1 MTWIKLEDSFPDHP
15 KISQLSDKAFRV
27 HISALCY
34 CGKYLTDGVIPAPIA
49 NRLCVNNGSRVIKRL
64 VEIGLWSRVEGGYEI
79 NDYLKYQTSK
89 AQAEMEKE
97 TNRLRA
103 TKAREAKSAA
113 QRNGVSSVGVTLTNT
128 HTPTPTPTDNKK
140 KKILV
145 IKDDPINDP
154 DFKVFWMAYPKKVKK
169 APAAKSYAKA
179 LKKATPDEI
188 FKGLVTYSRT
198 CGTDPK
204 FIANP
209 DSWLNQ
215 ERWNDINPQP
225 KVEGSHSQSSNQFEA
240 SEATPTPPKFTIE
253 DVKAPTKPFKS
264 WRELAGESK

>member
-1 MTWIKLEDSFPDHP
+1 M
-15 KISQLSDKAFRV
+15 
-27 HISALCY
+27 
-34 CGKYLTDGVIPAPIA
+34 
-49 NRLCVNNGSRVIKRL
+49 
-64 VEIGLWSRVEGGYEI
+64 
-79 NDYLKYQTSK
+79 
-89 AQAEMEKE
+89 
-97 TNRLRA
+97 
-103 TKAREAKSAA
+103 
-113 QRNGVSSVGVTLTNT
+113 
-128 HTPTPTPTDNKK
+128 
-140 KKILV
+140 V

-215 ERWNDINPQP
+215 ERWNDINPEV
-225 KVEGSHSQSSNQFEA
+225 KVEGSQIQSSNHLEVNAPGQYGIKICQKCET
-240 SEATPTPPKFTIE
+240 SWPCDEMKKRG
-253 DVKAPTKPFKS
+253 VK
-264 WRELAGESK
+264 